1 MGSDV
6 DTPQAGAAVR
16 MAGDGAAIADGTL
29 FATRDGAPSWAPVEL
44 PVASV
49 TDVVASESSVWV
61 TGRSGSAPD
70 ARTVVA
76 TSPAEVDDF
85 RDARLP
91 RPLSAPATIS
101 ETALVQSDDGRRFG
115 FLRSGAGDAQF
126 VAYEESQQQWQTFGT
141 DGCTSAYSLSEA
153 SDIMWAVCSR
163 DDGNLPMVSAD
174 AGESWD
180 VVEVDM
186 DLGGKPRI
194 AAIDSDT
201 ALVSTGI
208 ELYVLD
214 SGRLNRADPP
224 TEGAG
229 SATYDYLGFHDD
241 STGFLIDEDGRLSF
255 TDSGGASWRPVELP

>member
-1 MGSDV
+1 M
-6 DTPQAGAAVR
+6 T
-16 MAGDGAAIADGTL
+16 
-29 FATRDGAPSWAPVEL
+29 
-44 PVASV
+44 SV

-61 TGRSGSAPD
+61 TGRSGDEPD

-76 TSPAEVDDF
+76 TSPAEEDDF

-101 ETALVQSDDGRRFG
+101 ETALVQSDEGRRFG
-115 FLRSGAGDAQF
+115 FLRSGTGDAQF
-126 VAYEESQQQWQTFGT
+126 VAYQESQQQWQTFET
-141 DGCTSAYSLSEA
+141 DGCVSAYSLSEA
-153 SDIMWAVCSR
+153 SGSLWAICTR
-163 DDGNLPMVSAD
+163 DDVNLPMVSAD

-186 DLGGKPRI
+186 DLGGRPRI

-201 ALVSTGI
+201 AFVSTGI

-214 SGRLNRADPP
+214 GGRLDRADPP

-229 SATYDYLGFHDD
+229 SATYEYLGFHDG
-241 STGFLIDEDGRLSF
+241 STGFLIDEDGRLSL